1 MYRLMCIFFFNG
13 PDGITSMQDM
23 MQTYPVEIQ
32 VAVQLTA
39 DAYLDFIDALKNV
52 LLKPDQVNFIV

>member
-1 MYRLMCIFFFNG
+1 MYFFFNDA
-13 PDGITSMQDM
+13 DGITSMQDM

-32 VAVQLTA
+32 VVVQLTA

>member
-1 MYRLMCIFFFNG
+1 
-13 PDGITSMQDM
+13 

-32 VAVQLTA
+32 VVVQLTA